1 MGTQSLIGH
10 TADLI
15 KIVYNLGRSVN
26 PDPDLKS
33 SVDAEVKDMIQNYR
47 SLFLKRSHDPE
58 KMKIAILEDMKAIE
72 SKNTKNHIMKAF
84 QINFCTYLKQIIPL
98 AYGDVDCQ
106 EQAYKGIRNLETWYK
121 EIGTWI
127 KQPLN
132 NTVRDKSTQIV
143 SKHTAKQKDFLK
155 VSEGLLNKWIIQR
168 DLADMVFGTLN
179 YELYRGSNDEKRFPD
194 RYKPTRWERERR
206 VVRNAPRHISEDEDD
221 ETRAIMERIVQM
233 FENFVRDQER

>member
-1 MGTQSLIGH
+1 MGIQSLIGP
-10 TADLI
+10 TTELI
-15 KIVYNLGRSVN
+15 KTVYNLSRSVN

-106 EQAYKGIRNLETWYK
+106 EQAYKGIRNLETWYN

-132 NTVRDKSTQIV
+132 NTVRDKSKQIV
-143 SKHTAKQKDFLK
+143 SKYTAKQEDFLK

-168 DLADMVFGTLN
+168 DLANMEFGTLN
-179 YELYRGSNDEKRFPD
+179 YELYRGSNEEKRFPD
-194 RYKPTRWERERR
+194 RYKQTTWGRH